1 MIANVGRVV
10 TTVNRIIDRQSKRS
24 NVLLGVAMANNGA
37 RMGADDRIALHRN
50 RARCFQI
57 ALPFCPFS
65 YTTEFL
71 HRSVLSFHYVFL
83 FGQMW
88 IMIELNWI
96 DMSVHSLVDV
106 HESAV
111 SSFGRLWAS
120 INCLSISNVQ
130 VYIAL
135 FAVLVFELVTVEFS
149 AHKLT
154 FLFWI
159 RAISVSTCPVDVFDS
174 HERIGNEALFKDYER
189 VHWPTLT

>member
-1 MIANVGRVV
+1 MAPEWEQTIESRC
-10 TTVNRIIDRQSKRS
+10 TEIDSA
-24 NVLLGVAMANNGA
+24 LLS
-37 RMGADDRIALHRN
+37 DRCSI
-50 RARCFQI
+50 
-57 ALPFCPFS
+57 
-65 YTTEFL
+65 
-71 HRSVLSFHYVFL
+71 LSFLLHHRVSAPQCSVHFHHVFL
-83 FGQMW
+83 FGQMC